1 MNNITINYIVKDLN
15 TMIQKLENKIKVYD
29 KQEEKL
35 KLEKLKLEKPPA
47 GLPSNLRINKSILKW
62 SGSLRN

>member
-35 KLEKLKLEKPPA
+35 KLEKPPA